1 MCIRE
6 AKIVTG
12 NWNFFQQK
20 RIDLMKD
27 GKSTNSATLLQLL
40 SNKKDTR
47 DTTTRDTECIIHLA
61 IHIRRNFNYELMPAA
76 RRQQACFNM
85 RML

>member
-6 AKIVTG
+6 AKIVTATG

-20 RIDLMKD
+20 KIDLMKD

-40 SNKKDTR
+40 SNKKEG
-47 DTTTRDTECIIHLA
+47 DTECIIHLA

-76 RRQQACFNM
+76 RRQQACLIM